1 VAAVLEQAG
10 NFGNAVTLAQPT
22 IAGSRLIVMRTGTQG
37 TSAVMTP
44 GDIPMTQIDT
54 LGLPNSAGVP
64 NSRYITLYEAIN
76 IPAGITGVTLLPAT
90 YVANVAEWSGI
101 PNGSMMGNRQEYVSG
116 AAENGMALAS
126 PVATVASESLLLS
139 CLTYQSTTSGADLVA
154 VAPWLESST
163 RQSGVNSAEM
173 DYIIGAPP
181 GSQPLSC
188 TWAGSVG
195 RGGMIAWSLDT
206 SPRASLV
213 QDISGLQNEPRLNAV
228 STAGNLLIFET
239 IGQGVVTSV
248 NVTGVAAGSGPF
260 PMEKIH
266 LQKYGNSNEYEASVW
281 ALYDCPAGLDLF
293 TPNLFNNNLMVA
305 SEWAGVPINFRPL
318 SYGGAKGQ
326 GVGNAEA
333 TLQVRNLGSF
343 CVGVMG
349 SNVQAS
355 GSGSGNNPWVAHQ
368 GNGANNKTIGASRID
383 YAAVGDAVW
392 TTVYTASAGRWG
404 ICLVELGLS
413 EPPPEIVTVIPPQ
426 SDEVGVAIAPLNA
439 AGYFSG
445 TVVSYTALNLPS
457 GLTIDTS
464 SGVITGTPDTVNTYS
479 TTVVATNAGGPTNN
493 GPFAWDIVGVAP
505 VWTTVPDQ
513 ISIEGSGV
521 SVNFAPYV
529 IDGSP
534 PITFTA
540 SGGNPLPTGLVISS
554 AGQVTGV
561 PTVVG
566 VFPVVLVATNAF
578 GAVNS
583 SAFNWTINSA
593 APDAPILDLPNAA
606 NFAESAGPETWD
618 LSSYNIGAPATS
630 WSTSGG
636 PPGTTIDNAGVMTT
650 DLTTAQGV
658 WAVFVTAANAM
669 GSYSDT
675 LALNVTSSDPV
686 VAQQPPVRFNT
697 IGDSAN
703 VNMAAYISGATSWS
717 ATGLPIGTSI
727 NPTSGLITGTIGG
740 TPQTYNPVITGT
752 NIHGFITT
760 TFQWTVQPV
769 PVVGNKRY
777 GRV

>member
-1 VAAVLEQAG
+1 LVLVIGA
-10 NFGNAVTLAQPT
+10 NTVTSINDANSATPFTKDEELY
-22 IAGSRLIVMRTGTQG
+22 SSTGTMVTAVFSRIYQEG
-37 TSAVMTP
+37 DPTSFRFT
-44 GDIPMTQIDT
+44 I
-54 LGLPNSAGVP
+54 
-64 NSRYITLYEAIN
+64 
-76 IPAGITGVTLLPAT
+76 
-90 YVANVAEWSGI
+90 
-101 PNGSMMGNRQEYVSG
+101 
-116 AAENGMALAS
+116 
-126 PVATVASESLLLS
+126 
-139 CLTYQSTTSGADLVA
+139 
-154 VAPWLESST
+154 
-163 RQSGVNSAEM
+163 SGVNRFSGIMFAVENAPSEIY
-173 DYIIGAPP
+173 DVPPVIIFTGAITPP
-181 GSQPLSC
+181 VPVAAIVTLEPDTIDVIGIC
-188 TWAGSVG
+188 WDAAAAVAG
-195 RGGMIAWSLDT
+195 
-206 SPRASLV
+206 
-213 QDISGLQNEPRLNAV
+213 AV
-228 STAGNLLIFET
+228 TPADFVLLAANTAGQEVALWQRPLD
-239 IGQGVVTSV
+239 
-248 NVTGVAAGSGPF
+248 AAGGTGAATIDYTGGGPF
-260 PMEKIH
+260 STMSIRF
-266 LQKYGNSNEYEASVW
+266 
-281 ALYDCPAGLDLF
+281 ALGPARL
-293 TPNLFNNNLMVA
+293 
-305 SEWAGVPINFRPL
+305 
-318 SYGGAKGQ
+318 
-326 GVGNAEA
+326 
-333 TLQVRNLGSF
+333 
-343 CVGVMG
+343 
-349 SNVQAS
+349 
-355 GSGSGNNPWVAHQ
+355 
-368 GNGANNKTIGASRID
+368 
-383 YAAVGDAVW
+383 
-392 TTVYTASAGRWG
+392 
-404 ICLVELGLS
+404 
-413 EPPPEIVTVIPPQ
+413 EPPPGIVTVIPPQ
-426 SDEVGVAIAPLNA
+426 SDEVGVAIAPLNS

-445 TVVSYTALNLPS
+445 TVLSYTALNLPS

-493 GPFAWDIVGVAP
+493 GPFSWDIVGVAP

-566 VFPVVLVATNAF
+566 VFPVVLVATNSF

-606 NFAESAGPETWD
+606 NFTESAGPETWD

-717 ATGLPIGTSI
+717 ATGLPTGTSI